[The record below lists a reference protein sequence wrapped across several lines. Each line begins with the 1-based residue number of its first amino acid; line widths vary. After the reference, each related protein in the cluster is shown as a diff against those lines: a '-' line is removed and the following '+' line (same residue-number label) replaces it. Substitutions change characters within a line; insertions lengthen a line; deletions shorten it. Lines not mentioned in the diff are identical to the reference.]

1 MRVRLAYKLFLMFF
15 ITSVVSIA
23 FMVGVMRYFFERDFG
38 DFVNKMEMEQL
49 SEMVDKL
56 GKAYQQK
63 ANWDFIAGR
72 PQAFREMLRPD
83 FTDKAS
89 HHPFPRPD
97 DGHPPGER
105 PVPPPMEPRPPLIE
119 QRLTLFDAQQHIVVG
134 DARSTRDHIMRP
146 IVVGG
151 KTVGWLGLRVRKALT
166 NPLEQTFRRR
176 QAWTFFI
183 VGGAVLFLSAL
194 VSYLF
199 ARHLLQPVARL
210 THGAHAL
217 ASRKFDTRI
226 EVHTADELGQLAN
239 DFNRMAQTLDSYEQL
254 RQQWI
259 SDISHELR
267 TPLAILRGEIE
278 AIQDGVREM
287 TGGNLASLHAEVLH
301 LEKLVND
308 LHELSLADTGVL
320 SSAQAP
326 VDVLAVL
333 QESVDLFA
341 PRFADASITLTL
353 DPDPTQKII
362 MTGDADRLAQVF
374 ANLLEN
380 SLRYT
385 RSPGQL
391 RIWWKSIGQWLHLN
405 FEDTMPGVPD
415 EALAKVFD
423 RLYRVD
429 KSRARV
435 SGGSGLGLAISK
447 GIVEA
452 FGGEIRASH
461 STMGGLRI
469 EIVLPIRM
477 PA

>member
-1 MRVRLAYKLFLMFF
+1 
-15 ITSVVSIA
+15 
-23 FMVGVMRYFFERDFG
+23 
-38 DFVNKMEMEQL
+38 
-49 SEMVDKL
+49 
-56 GKAYQQK
+56 
-63 ANWDFIAGR
+63 
-72 PQAFREMLRPD
+72 
-83 FTDKAS
+83 
-89 HHPFPRPD
+89 
-97 DGHPPGER
+97 
-105 PVPPPMEPRPPLIE
+105 MEPHPPLIE
-119 QRLTLFDAQQHIVVG
+119 QRLTLFDAHQQVVAG
-134 DARSTRDHIMRP
+134 DARSTRDHILRP
-146 IVVGG
+146 IVVDG
-151 KTVGWLGLRVRKALT
+151 KTVGWLGLKVRRALT

-183 VGGAVLFLSAL
+183 VGCAVLLLSAA
-194 VSYLF
+194 VSYLS
-199 ARHLLQPVARL
+199 ARHILQPVARL
-210 THGAHAL
+210 TQGAHAL

-226 EVHTADELGQLAN
+226 EVHTADELGQLAD
-239 DFNRMAQTLDSYEQL
+239 DFNRMAQTLEHYERL

-287 TGGNLASLHAEVLH
+287 SGSNLASLHAEVLH

-308 LHELSLADTGVL
+308 LHALSLADTGVL

-341 PRFADASITLTL
+341 PRFADAAIALAL
-353 DPDPTQKII
+353 DPDPTQPII

-385 RSPGQL
+385 RSPGKL
-391 RIWWKSIGQWLHLN
+391 RIWWKLIGPRIHLN
-405 FEDTMPGVPD
+405 FEDTTPGVPE

-429 KSRARV
+429 RSRARA

-452 FGGEIRASH
+452 FGGEIRAAH
-461 STMGGLRI
+461 STLGGLRI
-469 EIVLPIRM
+469 EIVLPVRM